1 MVRLLCRLAAALPLA
16 VLIAAPA
23 LAEPV
28 ELMPG
33 VTYEKQVQFTPR
45 GAVVIT
51 VITAPKPGTGGGLYS
66 VGPVVA
72 SGTLTGPR
80 LKVTQI
86 QRSLGP
92 TATSAGISGDFT
104 NGAGIPN
111 GIVVQGGVYQHG
123 PTAGRSSIG
132 FDANGMLRVNRFQFA
147 GTWKGTGQRRPL
159 VGINQK
165 PKGNQTVLFTPA
177 WGATTPDQPNAT
189 SVVLQ
194 LFPAAAPNTDLV
206 ATVASNGSGSVTI
219 PADGA
224 VLVATGAEAAKLANE
239 APVGTQV
246 TSRLILPT
254 AWADVTAAIGGGP
267 LLVRN
272 HRPVFRTTENFTAS
286 ELMSRDARAGIGQL
300 DDGRLI
306 LVAVDGGQPGYS
318 VGMTTY
324 ELAQTMARL
333 GAATAAALEPGKVV
347 TAAFQG
353 QLLSRPIS
361 PAGERPVKEAVL
373 VQYLGAYAAPL
384 STPQIDRTTQ
394 ARGQQLA
401 YTVTRPSQ
409 VTAEL
414 VAPDGSTR
422 PVDAGARE
430 PGSYRFGYTAFD
442 AEGTWRWRVSA
453 TDDQNRQ
460 SSAERPFQVDF
471 TLAGLS
477 VPRLAHTLK
486 VGFTLSR
493 AASVTLRIET
503 KRGSVVATLPP
514 AELEPGVQ
522 SLTWDDL
529 TSTGVKAPSGQYV
542 ARVVATSSVGTM
554 NLSAPF
560 TLRS

>member
-1 MVRLLCRLAAALPLA
+1 MDRLPCRLAVVLTLAA
-16 VLIAAPA
+16 VSVAPA
-23 LAEPV
+23 RAEPV

-33 VTYEKQVQFTPR
+33 VTYEQHVQFTPR
-45 GAVVIT
+45 GPVAYT
-51 VITAPKPGTGGGLYS
+51 VITAPRPGGLYS

-80 LKVTQI
+80 LKVTQV

-104 NGAGIPN
+104 NAAGLPN
-111 GIVVQGGVYQHG
+111 GIVVGGGVYQHG

-132 FDANGMLRVNRFQFA
+132 FDANGVMRVSRFAFA

-159 VGINQK
+159 TGLNQK

-177 WGATTPDQPNAT
+177 WGESTPDVPNAT
-189 SVVLQ
+189 AVALQ
-194 LFPAAAPNTDLV
+194 PFPAATPNSDLV
-206 ATVASNGSGSVTI
+206 ATVAENGTGSFLI
-219 PADGA
+219 PSDGA

-239 APVGTQV
+239 APVGSSV
-246 TSRLILPT
+246 TTRLILPT
-254 AWADVTAAIGGGP
+254 AWAGLSAAIGGGP

-272 HRPVFRTTENFTAS
+272 HKPLFRTTENFTAA

-300 DDGRLI
+300 DDGRVV

-333 GAATAAALEPGKVV
+333 GAVTAAALEPGRSV

-353 QLLSRPIS
+353 QLLNRPSS
-361 PAGERPVKEAVL
+361 PGGERPVKQAVL
-373 VQYLGAYAAPL
+373 VQYLGAYAAPP
-384 STPQIDRTTQ
+384 STPQIDRSTLT
-394 ARGQQLA
+394 RGQQLS
-401 YTVTRPSQ
+401 YTVVRPSQ

-422 PVDAGARE
+422 PIDSSARE
-430 PGSYRFGYTAFD
+430 PGTYRFSWSTFD
-442 AEGTWRWRVSA
+442 VEGTWRWRVSA

-471 TLAGLS
+471 TLSGLRVPKLAGAL
-477 VPRLAHTLK
+477 R
-486 VGFTLSR
+486 VGFTLAR
-493 AASVTLRIET
+493 PASVTLQIET
-503 KRGSVVATLPP
+503 RRGSVVATLPP
-514 AELEPGVQ
+514 AELEAGAQ

-529 TSTGVKAPSGQYV
+529 TSSGVKAPSGQYV
-542 ARVVATSSVGTM
+542 ARLVAKSEIGTM

>member
-1 MVRLLCRLAAALPLA
+1 LLL
-16 VLIAAPA
+16 VSPA

-45 GAVVIT
+45 GAVAIT
-51 VITAPKPGTGGGLYS
+51 VITAPKPGSDGGLYT

-92 TATSAGISGDFT
+92 TAMSAGIAGDFT
-104 NGAGIPN
+104 NAAGTPN

-132 FDANGMLRVNRFQFA
+132 FDANGMLRVTRFAFA

-159 VGINQK
+159 AGLNQR

-177 WGATTPDQPNAT
+177 WGATTPDLPSAT
-189 SVVLQ
+189 AVVLQ
-194 LFPAAAPNTDLV
+194 PFPIAAPNTDLV
-206 ATVASNGSGSVTI
+206 ATVAASQSGAAPI
-219 PADGA
+219 PPDGA
-224 VLVATGAEAAKLANE
+224 VLVASGAEAAKLANE
-239 APVGTQV
+239 APAGTSV
-246 TSRLILPT
+246 TTRLILPT
-254 AWADVTAAIGGGP
+254 AWAGVTAAMGGGP

-272 HRPVFRTTENFTAS
+272 HKPVFRTTENFAAA

-300 DDGRLI
+300 DDGRVL
-306 LVAVDGGQPGYS
+306 LVAVDGGHPGYS

-324 ELAQTMARL
+324 ELARTMARL
-333 GAATAAALEPGKVV
+333 GAATAAAVEPGKAV
-347 TAAFQG
+347 TAAVQG
-353 QLLSRPIS
+353 ELLNRPS
-361 PAGERPVKEAVL
+361 DPRGERPVKQALL
-373 VQYLGAYAAPL
+373 VQYHGAYAAPP
-384 STPQIDRTTQ
+384 TVPQIDRTTQ
-394 ARGQQLA
+394 ARGQQLS
-401 YTVTRPSQ
+401 YTVARPSQ
-409 VTAEL
+409 VSAEL

-422 PVDAGARE
+422 SVDASSRQ
-430 PGSYRFGYTAFD
+430 PGSYRFGWTEFD

-460 SSAERPFQVDF
+460 STAERTFRVDF
-471 TLAGLS
+471 TLAGLR
-477 VPRLAHTLK
+477 VPKIAHSLK

-493 AASVTLRIET
+493 PADVGLQIET
-503 KRGSVVATLPP
+503 KRGSVIARVPSVRLDT
-514 AELEPGVQ
+514 GTR

-529 TSTGVKAPSGQYV
+529 TTAGVKAPPGRYV
-542 ARVVATSSVGTM
+542 ARVVATSDVGTM
-554 NLSAPF
+554 NLAAPF